1 MKLGTHWIDIT
12 PAEPIDIYGQMLSR
26 RGEYTHD
33 PLTVNAVALEQDGV
47 KAVLVSCDM
56 CQFED
61 DFVRQVQS
69 LCEQSIGVP
78 ASSVMIACTHTH
90 LAPNTF
96 TTLFGEANESFL
108 YRLRESLVDVVRQSL
123 DDLEDVELYAGSGYL
138 EQMGFNRRG
147 LYGNGR
153 AEMYHGSWCEDFK
166 GVEGPRDGEVG
177 VIFARKPSGDIKAVI
192 SSFSTHPNSLEMESF
207 YSADLV
213 GAVRSFLRSN
223 LGDDLGV
230 IYLTGAAGNTAP
242 SKLDDNKDGEMPWR
256 NEDGWKR
263 SGLYLGSE
271 ILKTIAGTIKPM
283 PSPVLKLAQTR
294 FAIPLGQWRDT
305 FDPGEMVLRPDF
317 GEWFDYVRRLWPKVL
332 KERNPTQVQINVLR
346 IGDAI
351 ICTSPAELF
360 VEFGLQIKEA
370 SPASVTLIAELV
382 DGCVGYVPTEEAM
395 KHGGYCTIRQPACP
409 LDVCAGG
416 MIVDATRQ
424 LINQVF
430 G

>member
-12 PAEPIDIYGQMLSR
+12 PAEPIDIYGQMTSR

-61 DFVRQVQS
+61 AFVKQVQS

-96 TTLFGEANESFL
+96 TTIFGEANESFL
-108 YRLRESLVDVVRQSL
+108 DRLRKSLVDVVKQSL
-123 DDLEDVELYAGSGYL
+123 NDLEDVELYAGSGWL

-153 AEMYHGSWCEDFK
+153 AEMYHGSWYGDFE

-192 SSFSTHPNSLEMESF
+192 SSFSTHPNSLELESF

-223 LGDDLGV
+223 LGSDLGV

-242 SKLDDNKDGEMPWR
+242 SKLNDNKDAEMPWR

-283 PSPVLKLAQTR
+283 QNPVLRLAQTS
-294 FAIPLGQWRDT
+294 FAVPRWPVAGIVRSERDSIT
-305 FDPGEMVLRPDF
+305 SRTP
-317 GEWFDYVRRLWPKVL
+317 RL
-332 KERNPTQVQINVLR
+332 VQ
-346 IGDAI
+346 
-351 ICTSPAELF
+351 
-360 VEFGLQIKEA
+360 
-370 SPASVTLIAELV
+370 
-382 DGCVGYVPTEEAM
+382 
-395 KHGGYCTIRQPACP
+395 
-409 LDVCAGG
+409 
-416 MIVDATRQ
+416 
-424 LINQVF
+424 
-430 G
+430 

>member
-12 PAEPIDIYGQMLSR
+12 PAEPIDIYGQMSVR

-47 KAVLVSCDM
+47 KVVLVSCDM

-61 DFVRQVQS
+61 AFVRQVQS
-69 LCEQSIGVP
+69 MCEESIGVP
-78 ASSVMIACTHTH
+78 ASSVLIACTHTH

-96 TTLFGEANESFL
+96 DTLFGKANQAFL
-108 YRLRESLVDVVRQSL
+108 DGLRKSLVEVVRQSL
-123 DDLEDVELYAGSGYL
+123 DDLEEVELYAGSGWL

-153 AEMYHGSWCEDFK
+153 AEMYHGSWNENFV

-177 VIFARKPSGDIKAVI
+177 VIFARRPSGDIKAVI
-192 SSFSTHPNSLEMESF
+192 PSFSTHPNSLELEAF

-213 GAVRSFLRSN
+213 GAVRSFLRRN

-242 SKLDDNKDGEMPWR
+242 SKLDDNKDAEMPWR
-256 NEDGWKR
+256 SEDGWER

-283 PSPVLKLAQTR
+283 QDPVLRLAQATL
-294 FAIPLGQWRDT
+294 AIPLGQWREA

-317 GEWFDYVRRLWPKVL
+317 EEWFEYVRKQWPKVL
-332 KERNPTQVQINVLR
+332 EERNPTEVRVNVLR

-360 VEFGLQIKEA
+360 VEYGLQIKET
-370 SPASVTLIAELV
+370 SPASVTIVAELV

-395 KHGGYCTIRQPACP
+395 KHGGYCSIRQPACP

-424 LINQVF
+424 LIDRVLE
-430 G
+430 